1 MRPEGTMPGESSAAA
16 ERARYTGAWVRRRED
31 PRLLIG
37 LGNYVDDLKMPG
49 ALHAAF
55 VRSPHAHAR
64 IRRVGVS
71 RALALDGVEAV
82 LTGADLARLTNP
94 IRVRV
99 SMPVTPTAY
108 CLAHDKVRYV
118 GEPVAVVA
126 AASRAVAEDACEL
139 IDVDYEPLPAVV
151 DAERAMAPDAPLLF
165 EELGSNVLWRGT
177 FPYGDVEGAFAQ
189 ADRVVRERIT
199 IHRYASTPLETFG
212 GIASYDR
219 GTGQLTIWGH
229 AQIPGLVI
237 GGLAHAL
244 KLTPGQIRFIHPQVG
259 GAFGNKERTP
269 YLVAIA
275 LLSMQLGR
283 PVRYQED
290 RRESLTALTHSCDGI
305 LDCEAAVRAD
315 GTILGMRFR
324 NVQNEGCS
332 IEFATIHSLLMLSNL
347 VNCYRM
353 PAVAT
358 ETYSVLTN
366 KCPAGANRGVSKPFM
381 CFAIE
386 RMVDRI
392 ARELGLD
399 RLEVRFRNFIQPD
412 EFPYTTPSGDVYDS
426 GDYPGTLRLAL
437 GQIGYDDLRAQQAA
451 ARAEGRWV
459 GIGIATAV
467 EPASTNFGY
476 SRLVNQ
482 QAALTGV
489 GEAARIRVE
498 WDGTV
503 SVATGATDTGQGHET
518 AIAQIVAD
526 ELGVPLDAVCVAP
539 YFDSATAPWLPV
551 SGNFSNKFSG
561 TDTGAILG
569 AARKV
574 KARLLELAGQMLDAA
589 PADLELA
596 DGYVAVRGAPARR
609 KRVAEIAGGAY
620 WSLAGR
626 GAGFEPG
633 LEATHYYSNPLA
645 DLPDADGRVRA
656 QMNFANAAHVA
667 LVEIDP
673 ETFQVAVQRYL
684 VVHDCGKLINPMIV
698 EGQVH
703 GATVHGIAAA
713 LLEEFA
719 YGEDGQFLTAT
730 FMDYLKPTAADV
742 PRIETGH
749 LETPSPFTPL
759 GTKGAGEGG
768 AVPAPAAIAS
778 AVEDALAPLGV
789 KITSL
794 PLTPSRLRDLVRAA
808 EAATQGA

>member
-1 MRPEGTMPGESSAAA
+1 MMA
-16 ERARYTGAWVRRRED
+16 ERTASPERTRYTGGWVRRRED
-31 PRLLIG
+31 PRLLTG
-37 LGNYVDDLKMPG
+37 QGRYLDDLKIPG

-55 VRSPHAHAR
+55 LRSPHAHAR
-64 IRRVGVS
+64 LRRINVS
-71 RALALDGVEAV
+71 RALRLPGVAGV
-82 LTGADLARLTNP
+82 LTGEDLARLTNP
-94 IRVRV
+94 MRVRV
-99 SMPVTPTAY
+99 SMPVTPVAY
-108 CLAHDKVRYV
+108 CLAYRKVRYV

-126 AASRAVAEDACEL
+126 AESRALAEDACEL
-139 IDVDYEPLPAVV
+139 IEVDYEPLPAVV

-165 EELGSNVLWRGT
+165 EELGTNVLWYGS
-177 FPYGDVEGAFAQ
+177 FPYGDIEGAFAQ
-189 ADRVVRERIT
+189 ADRIIRERFT

-219 GTGQLTIWGH
+219 GTGQLTVWGH

-244 KLTPGQIRFIHPQVG
+244 KLSPAQIRFIQPQVG

-275 LLSMQLGR
+275 ALAMQLGR
-283 PVRYQED
+283 PVRFQED
-290 RRESLTALTHSCDGI
+290 RRESLTAMTHSCDGI
-305 LDCEAAVRAD
+305 MECEAAVRAD

-324 NVQNEGCS
+324 NILNEGCS

-347 VNCYRM
+347 VNCYRI

-381 CFAIE
+381 CFAME

-399 RLEVRFRNFIQPD
+399 RCEVRFRNFIQPD
-412 EFPYTTPSGDVYDS
+412 QFPYLTPSGDLYDS

-437 GQIGYDDLRAQQAA
+437 EQIDYEGLLRYQAA

-476 SRLVNQ
+476 SRLVNRE
-482 QAALTGV
+482 AALTGV
-489 GEAARIRVE
+489 GEAARLRIE

-526 ELGVPLDAVCVAP
+526 ELGVPLDAVRVAP
-539 YFDSATAPWLPV
+539 HFDSAAAPWLPV
-551 SGNFSNKFSG
+551 SGNYSNKFSG

-574 KARLLELAGQMLDAA
+574 KARLLELAGQALEVD
-589 PADLELA
+589 PTDLELV
-596 DGYVAVRGAPARR
+596 DGYAVVRGAPARR
-609 KRVAEIAGGAY
+609 KRIADIAAGVY

-626 GAGFEPG
+626 AAGFEAG
-633 LEATHYYSNPLA
+633 LEATHYYTNPLA
-645 DLPDADGRVRA
+645 DLPDPHGRVRA
-656 QMNFANAAHVA
+656 QMNFANAAHIA

-673 ETFQVAVQRYL
+673 ETFIVRVQRYL

-713 LLEEFA
+713 LLEEFV
-719 YGEDGQFLTAT
+719 YSEDGQFLTAT

-808 EAATQGA
+808 EAARTR